1 MDVSM
6 KVTEMTFDGATP
18 VDSYGPGFFR
28 IAGKIIEGA
37 VLILPGSVGP
47 WGGYSD
53 LTEIQTTVDAID
65 ILLVGSGAELGL
77 PPTEFKNT
85 IEALDIGIEVMATP
99 AACRTYNVLLAED
112 RRVALA
118 VLPV

>member
-1 MDVSM
+1 MDLSM
-6 KVTEMTFDGATP
+6 KVTEMTFDGSTP
-18 VDSYGPGFFR
+18 IDSYGPGFFR
-28 IAGKIIEGA
+28 IAGKIVQGA
-37 VLILPGSVGP
+37 VLMVPGSVSR

-53 LTEIQTTVDAID
+53 LSEIEAAVDLID
-65 ILLVGSGAELGL
+65 ILLVGSGAELSL
-77 PPTEFKNT
+77 MPVDFKDA

-99 AACRTYNVLLAED
+99 SACRTYNVLLAED